1 MKHKLHIKT
10 IGILLYLLC
19 SSMFSFAQERVSGK
33 VIDDN
38 GNPIAM
44 VNVMLYPGSLAKHG
58 ENGAFPPTRDGCIHS
73 LSMRKRG

>member
-44 VNVMLYPGSLAKHG
+44 VNVMLYPGSLAKQSILTY
-58 ENGAFPPTRDGCIHS
+58 AIFHS
-73 LSMRKRG
+73 FTIC

>member
-38 GNPIAM
+38 GKPIAM
-44 VNVMLYPGSLAKHG
+44 ANVMLYYPDSLAKQSILTY
-58 ENGAFPPTRDGCIHS
+58 AIFHS
-73 LSMRKRG
+73 FTIC